1 MNILNYLKK
10 PAAHGMTVRNALA
23 WILGLSLAACGSSE
37 DPLAAFNK
45 GDYTTAMK
53 LFQPK
58 AEAGDRTAQ
67 NYMGILYQL
76 GLGVERDY
84 IKAVQWYVKA
94 AENGDADAQRIM
106 GAMYYNGNGVPQNTN
121 CAYAWYY
128 VASQN
133 GHALAEEARLSMA
146 NELTP
151 NKTRIMENRIRAYL
165 KGKPGELKVAGE
177 GSSEYERV
185 EKDLAP
191 EDMQCDG
198 SVSAQ
203 SRPAVPSVTPP
214 VHNAQG

>member
-1 MNILNYLKK
+1 MAGNGAWN
-10 PAAHGMTVRNALA
+10 TALA
-23 WILGLSLAACGSSE
+23 GLLGLCLAGCGASG

-45 GDYTTAMK
+45 GDYAAAMK
-53 LFQPK
+53 LWQPK
-58 AEAGDRTAQ
+58 AEAGDKIAQ
-67 NYMGILYQL
+67 NYMGVLYQL
-76 GLGVERDY
+76 GLGVDRDY
-84 IKAVQWYVKA
+84 VKAVQWYVKA
-94 AENGDADAQRIM
+94 AENGNADAQRIL
-106 GAMYYNGNGVPQNTN
+106 GTMYYDGNGVSQNTN

-133 GHALAEEARLSMA
+133 GHALAEEARKSIA

-198 SVSAQ
+198 SIPGQPS
-203 SRPAVPSVTPP
+203 PAAPAATSQVQ
-214 VHNAQG
+214 NAQG